1 MQIRIHTFSDV
12 SQCPADYE
20 MSRRS
25 PVIRFLLP
33 SDAACPQTP
42 GLSHD
47 EAKSHRPSPALR
59 LRSRRSRLRWE
70 KRTAEGSRSTDNSE
84 EGLEQ
89 SERTETSRAEGGEE
103 RVETEGREVV
113 NESEELFS
121 GADSESPSLLLTHW
135 NTCGPTEMGNM
146 EGKEKQRG
154 QEKKTEL
161 RAEGK
166 KESER
171 SNSLLICGSP
181 AIHTEGRGHDGSQNK
196 RKETEGGDEGETSR
210 GDRIGQFCEDSHN
223 HDTEQNAAEEME
235 IEKSH
240 DKSVEIKEERSEV
253 VGGEH
258 DVKGVGLL
266 DSCTLVEGLI
276 FPAEYY
282 VRTTRRMTS
291 SQSQPDMQAV
301 ILSQLSNGRPRR
313 SRGRGGGLKRDTRN
327 YRHSDE
333 NSLTDLSLL
342 TAASPSV
349 GRRMESKA
357 ADTPAE
363 LNSPSSSEVSDPIS
377 ACQIDTDTCFS
388 PTVTAARPGRG
399 KKKRRGRGRGRPQTP
414 RCAPQP
420 DLGQT
425 SDDPLPTSSP
435 VSSFPSLEGAD
446 GPNTCLTLQ
455 EAVQAPDDA
464 QSASSHSTATQ
475 PSSGLNRAQC
485 SSASG
490 HQVYPIFLKSSG
502 RTNRSS
508 QISRCKSCIVT
519 LCVCVC
525 VCQF

>member
-1 MQIRIHTFSDV
+1 M
-12 SQCPADYE
+12 
-20 MSRRS
+20 
-25 PVIRFLLP
+25 IRFLLP

-42 GLSHD
+42 GPSHD

-84 EGLEQ
+84 EGPEQ
-89 SERTETSRAEGGEE
+89 SERAETSRAEGGEE

-121 GADSESPSLLLTHW
+121 SADSESPSLLLTHW
-135 NTCGPTEMGNM
+135 NTCGPTETGNV

-171 SNSLLICGSP
+171 FNSLLTCGS
-181 AIHTEGRGHDGSQNK
+181 AATHTEGRGHDGSQNK
-196 RKETEGGDEGETSR
+196 RKETEGGDEGETGR
-210 GDRIGQFCEDSHN
+210 GDRIGQFCEDSSN
-223 HDTEQNAAEEME
+223 QDSDQNAAEEME
-235 IEKSH
+235 SEKSH
-240 DKSVEIKEERSEV
+240 DKSVEIKEEKSEV

-266 DSCTLVEGLI
+266 DSCTLVEGLL

-313 SRGRGGGLKRDTRN
+313 SRGRGRGLKRHARN
-327 YRHSDE
+327 DRHSDE
-333 NSLTDLSLL
+333 HFPTDLSSL

-349 GRRMESKA
+349 GRRIDSQV

-363 LNSPSSSEVSDPIS
+363 LNSPSSSEVSDRIS
-377 ACQIDTDTCFS
+377 ACQIDTDACFS
-388 PTVTAARPGRG
+388 PAVTTARPGRG
-399 KKKRRGRGRGRPQTP
+399 RKKRRGRGRGRPQTP
-414 RCAPQP
+414 RCPPQP

-425 SDDPLPTSSP
+425 SEDPLPTSSP
-435 VSSFPSLEGAD
+435 VSSFPSLEAAD
-446 GPNTCLTLQ
+446 GPNTYLIPG
-455 EAVQAPDDA
+455 EAVPVPDDS
-464 QSASSHSTATQ
+464 QPASNHSTATQ
-475 PSSGLNRAQC
+475 PSSGGSGAQC

-508 QISRCKSCIVT
+508 QMSRCKSCIVN
-519 LCVCVC
+519 LWVRVCVC
-525 VCQF
+525 INYRDTG

>member
-1 MQIRIHTFSDV
+1 M
-12 SQCPADYE
+12 
-20 MSRRS
+20 
-25 PVIRFLLP
+25 IRFLLP

-42 GLSHD
+42 GPSHD

-84 EGLEQ
+84 EGPEQ
-89 SERTETSRAEGGEE
+89 SERAETSRAEGGEE

-121 GADSESPSLLLTHW
+121 SADSESPSLLLTHW
-135 NTCGPTEMGNM
+135 NTCGPTETGNV

-171 SNSLLICGSP
+171 FNSLLTCGS
-181 AIHTEGRGHDGSQNK
+181 AATHTEGRGHDGSQNK
-196 RKETEGGDEGETSR
+196 RKETEGGDEGETGR
-210 GDRIGQFCEDSHN
+210 GDRIGQFCEDSSN
-223 HDTEQNAAEEME
+223 QDSDQNAAEEME
-235 IEKSH
+235 SEKSH
-240 DKSVEIKEERSEV
+240 DKSVEIKEEKSEV

-258 DVKGVGLL
+258 DVKAVGLL
-266 DSCTLVEGLI
+266 ESCTLVEGLL

-313 SRGRGGGLKRDTRN
+313 SRGRGRGLKRDVRN

-333 NSLTDLSLL
+333 YSPTDLSSL
-342 TAASPSV
+342 TAASPSI
-349 GRRMESKA
+349 GRRIESQV

-363 LNSPSSSEVSDPIS
+363 LNSPSSSEVSDRIS
-377 ACQIDTDTCFS
+377 ACQIDTDACFS
-388 PTVTAARPGRG
+388 PAVTTARPGRG
-399 KKKRRGRGRGRPQTP
+399 RKKRRGRGRGRPQTP

-435 VSSFPSLEGAD
+435 VSSFPSLEAAD
-446 GPNTCLTLQ
+446 GPNTCLAPG
-455 EAVQAPDDA
+455 EAVPVPDDS
-464 QSASSHSTATQ
+464 QPASIHSTATQ
-475 PSSGLNRAQC
+475 PSSGGNGAQC

-508 QISRCKSCIVT
+508 QMSRCKSCIVN
-519 LCVCVC
+519 LWVRVCVC
-525 VCQF
+525 INYRDTG